1 MIGEGIH
8 TQLLQPAQ
16 IQKETVHAKPTHHK
30 DESTALLAVS

>member
-16 IQKETVHAKPTHHK
+16 IQKETLYEKPTCHK